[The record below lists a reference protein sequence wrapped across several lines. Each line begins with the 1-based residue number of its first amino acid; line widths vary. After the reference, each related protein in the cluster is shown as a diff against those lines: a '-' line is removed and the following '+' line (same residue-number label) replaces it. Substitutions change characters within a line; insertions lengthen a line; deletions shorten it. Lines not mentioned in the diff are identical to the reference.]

1 MDALLTLDGLVA
13 LLTLA
18 ALEIVLGVD
27 NLVFISIV
35 TGRLPAAQQPLARK
49 LGLGLALGSRLL
61 LLFTISWMMGL
72 TRPLIF
78 VALNSAAECVLRLKA
93 DEQNEVPVVADAAR
107 QVMEDSVRLDHS
119 RCGDNHRGAVV
130 RIQRLQVAHLPYISK
145 QREVEQLVGGL
156 DHPLAPVEYLW
167 VEPEYRSDIH
177 RERAVDIDRG
187 SPGISPAR

>member
-78 VALNSAAECVLRLKA
+78 AALNSPSKSVLRL
-93 DEQNEVPVVADAAR
+93 ETNEENEIPVIS
-107 QVMEDSVRLDHS
+107 DSVRQVVENPADSAMPEAAMITAGPL
-119 RCGDNHRGAVV
+119 RC
-130 RIQRLQVAHLPYISK
+130 
-145 QREVEQLVGGL
+145 
-156 DHPLAPVEYLW
+156 
-167 VEPEYRSDIH
+167 
-177 RERAVDIDRG
+177 
-187 SPGISPAR
+187 